1 MLKPGFYLAG
11 GASDDW
17 VHHITGKYV
26 QGMWSMVGKLAVF
39 NSEFRIFVLY
49 SETLNNEY
57 IERMYQMSS
66 WQFFN
71 EFYTILRKF
80 Q

>member
-39 NSEFRIFVLY
+39 NSEFRIFVL
-49 SETLNNEY
+49 
-57 IERMYQMSS
+57 
-66 WQFFN
+66 
-71 EFYTILRKF
+71 
-80 Q
+80 